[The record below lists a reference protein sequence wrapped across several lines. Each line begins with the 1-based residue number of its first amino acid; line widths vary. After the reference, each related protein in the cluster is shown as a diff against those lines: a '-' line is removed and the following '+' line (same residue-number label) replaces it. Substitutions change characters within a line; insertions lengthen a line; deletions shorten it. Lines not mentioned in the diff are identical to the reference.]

1 MSILTTALTAPVTG
15 PLRGILALAR
25 IIDDQVK
32 KELYDEDKVRGALAE
47 LEIRLDLGEIE
58 LEAYEAQEDE
68 LLQRLRTI
76 REMKR
81 NGEI

>member
-1 MSILTTALTAPVTG
+1 MSVVTTVLAAPVAG

-25 IIDDQVK
+25 AIDDRVK
-32 KELYDEDKVRGALAE
+32 QEVYDEDKVRGALAE

-58 LEAYEAQEDE
+58 LEAYEAEEDE
-68 LLQRLRTI
+68 LLQRLKTI

-81 NGEI
+81 NGEL

>member
-1 MSILTTALTAPVTG
+1 MSILTTLLGAPVTG
-15 PLRGILALAR
+15 PFRGILALAR

-32 KELYDEDKVRGALAE
+32 QELYDEDKVRGTLAE
-47 LEIRLDLGEIE
+47 LELKLDLGEIG
-58 LEAYEAQEDE
+58 LEEYEALEDE
-68 LLQRLRTI
+68 LLLRLKEI

>member
-1 MSILTTALTAPVTG
+1 MSILTTALAAPVAG
-15 PLRGILALAR
+15 PIRGIFALAR

-32 KELYDEDKVRGALAE
+32 KELYNEDKVRGTLAE
-47 LEIRLDLGEIE
+47 LELKLDLGEIE
-58 LEAYEAQEDE
+58 LEDYEALEDE

>member
-1 MSILTTALTAPVTG
+1 MSILTTVLAAPVAG
-15 PLRGILALAR
+15 PVRGILALAR

-32 KELYDEDKVRGALAE
+32 KEFYDEDKVRGALAE
-47 LEIRLDLGEIE
+47 LELRLDLGEIE
-58 LEAYEAQEDE
+58 VEDYEALEDD
-68 LLQRLRTI
+68 LLERLKTI

>member
-1 MSILTTALTAPVTG
+1 MSILTTVLAAPVAG

-25 IIDDQVK
+25 VIDDQVK
-32 KELYDEDKVRGALAE
+32 QEVYDEDKVRGALAE
-47 LEIRLDLGEIE
+47 LEIKLDLGEIA
-58 LEAYEAQEDE
+58 LEAYEAMEDE
-68 LLQRLRTI
+68 LLQRLKTI